1 MFSPPHPML
10 DDFTKGKPMNRK
22 LFWGIKLSVTD
33 LKYHF
38 KQNCLIIILIF
49 LASSNAHSSV
59 QLLKDL
65 KGLGI

>member
-1 MFSPPHPML
+1 ML
-10 DDFTKGKPMNRK
+10 DDFTKGKPVNRK

-49 LASSNAHSSV
+49 LVSSNGHSSE
-59 QLLKDL
+59 QLVKNF
-65 KGLGI
+65 KGLFKYQT